1 MATTYQDR
9 APAWFWLAAGIGLL
23 WNLIGA
29 TFYLGHVGLLG
40 ASFAPPPGQP
50 EMPIW
55 ATAAFAIGVWGSVL
69 AVIGLLMRKRWSRPL
84 LWLAFAAVIV
94 NFGWVFLLS
103 GSGVT
108 PLGVAVIV
116 IALLLA
122 LLGDV
127 AAKRG
132 WLR

>member
-1 MATTYQDR
+1 MATAYGQKP
-9 APAWFWLAAGIGLL
+9 PAWFWIVGVAGLL

-29 TFYLGHVGLLG
+29 AYYLGDVGVLG
-40 ASFAPPPGQP
+40 GAFAPPADRP

-69 AVIGLLMRKRWSRPL
+69 ALVLLLMRNRLARPL
-84 LWLAFAAVIV
+84 LWISFIALIV
-94 NFGWVFLLS
+94 DWTWVFFVS
-103 GSGVT
+103 GAGIE
-108 PLGVAVIV
+108 PLGVAVLV

-122 LLGDV
+122 LLSDV
-127 AAKRG
+127 AVKRG